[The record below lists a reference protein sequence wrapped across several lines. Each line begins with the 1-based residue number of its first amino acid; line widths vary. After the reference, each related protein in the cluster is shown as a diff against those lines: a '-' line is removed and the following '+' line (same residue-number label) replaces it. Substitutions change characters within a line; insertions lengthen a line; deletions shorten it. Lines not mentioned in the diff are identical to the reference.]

1 MASLKTKYMGLELRS
16 PIIAGSCGLTSDVN
30 KMVEME
36 KAGVGAVVLKSIFE
50 EQINEETSG
59 VFKAGYGMSDA
70 YPEAEDYIK
79 TYIRSNTIQKYVDL
93 VRDAKSRLT
102 IPVIASVNCFSGG
115 EWVTFARQLE
125 EAGADALELNV
136 FILPVNQ
143 FKESVEVENVY
154 FDIVKS
160 IKGQIKIPVAV
171 KISHYFTNLSA
182 FVDKIKAYGAN
193 ATTIFNRFYEPDINI
208 NTLEMGA
215 ASVFST
221 ATELRTTLR
230 WTGILAGKDKRL
242 EISASTG
249 VHSGEAA
256 VKLLLAGATTVQ
268 VCSVLYERGIHVI
281 EDINDFIGKWMD
293 SKAFNTVED
302 YRGMLSYSSI
312 ENPDLYERAQ
322 FMKYFSN
329 KQI

>member
-1 MASLKTKYMGLELRS
+1 MTSLKTKYMGLELRS

-79 TYIRSNTIQKYVDL
+79 AYIRSNTIQKYVDL
-93 VRDAKSRLT
+93 VRDAKSHLT

-154 FDIVKS
+154 FEIVKS
-160 IKGQIKIPVAV
+160 IKDQIKIPVAV

-182 FVDKIKAYGAN
+182 FVDKIRAYGAD

-249 VHSGEAA
+249 VHGGEAA

-281 EDINDFIGKWMD
+281 EDINGFIGKWME
-293 SKAFNTVED
+293 SKAFKTIED

>member
-1 MASLKTKYMGLELRS
+1 MAELKTKYMGLELRS
-16 PIIAGSCGLTSDVN
+16 PIIAASCGLTSDVE

-36 KAGVGAVVLKSIFE
+36 EAGVGAVVLKSIFE
-50 EQINEETSG
+50 EQINQETSG
-59 VFKAGYGMSDA
+59 VFNAGYGMSDG

-79 TYIRSNTIQKYVDL
+79 AYIRSNTIQKYVEL
-93 VRDAKSRLT
+93 VRNAKSRLS

-115 EWVTFARQLE
+115 EWVSFARQLQD
-125 EAGADALELNV
+125 AGADALELNV
-136 FILPVNQ
+136 FILPVNE
-143 FKESVEVENVY
+143 FTESAEVENVY
-154 FDIVKS
+154 YEIMKS
-160 IKGQIKIPVAV
+160 IKEQVKIPVAI

-182 FVDKIKAYGAN
+182 FVDKMKAYGAN

-208 NTLEMGA
+208 NSLTMGA

-230 WTGILAGKDKRL
+230 WTGILAGKDKNL

-249 VHSGEAA
+249 VHSGEAV

-268 VCSVLYERGIHVI
+268 LCSVLYEKGISVI
-281 EDINDFIGKWMD
+281 GEMNTFIKTWME
-293 SKAFNTVED
+293 SKAFVSID
-302 YRGMLSYSSI
+302 DFRGMLSYSSI
-312 ENPDLYERAQ
+312 DNPDLYERAQ

-329 KQI
+329 KSN

>member
-1 MASLKTKYMGLELRS
+1 MVSLKTKYMGLELCS

-30 KMVEME
+30 KMMEME
-36 KAGVGAVVLKSIFE
+36 KAGAGAVVLKSIFE

-79 TYIRSNTIQKYVDL
+79 AYIRSNTIQKYVDL
-93 VRDAKSRLT
+93 VREAKKRLT

-125 EAGADALELNV
+125 ESGADALELNV
-136 FILPVNQ
+136 FILPVNE
-143 FKESVEVENVY
+143 FKESLEVENVY

-160 IKGQIKIPVAV
+160 VKEQIKIPVAV

-182 FVDKIKAYGAN
+182 FVDRLKAYGAN

-208 NTLEMGA
+208 NTLEIGA

-230 WTGILAGKDKRL
+230 WTGILAGKDKKL

-249 VHSGEAA
+249 VHGGEAA

-281 EDINDFIGKWMD
+281 EDINGFIGKWMD
-293 SKAFNTVED
+293 SKAFNTIDD

>member
-1 MASLKTKYMGLELRS
+1 MVSLKTKYMGLELCS

-30 KMVEME
+30 KMMEME
-36 KAGVGAVVLKSIFE
+36 KAGAGAVVLKSIFE

-79 TYIRSNTIQKYVDL
+79 AYIRSNTIQKYVDL
-93 VRDAKSRLT
+93 VREAKKRLT
-102 IPVIASVNCFSGG
+102 IPLIASVNCFSGG

-125 EAGADALELNV
+125 ESGADALELNV
-136 FILPVNQ
+136 FILPVNE
-143 FKESVEVENVY
+143 FKESLEVENVY

-160 IKGQIKIPVAV
+160 VKEQIKIPVAV

-182 FVDKIKAYGAN
+182 FVDRLKAYGAN

-208 NTLEMGA
+208 NTLEIGA

-230 WTGILAGKDKRL
+230 WTGILAGKDKKL

-249 VHSGEAA
+249 VHGGEAA

-281 EDINDFIGKWMD
+281 EDINGFIGKWMD
-293 SKAFNTVED
+293 SKAFNTIDD